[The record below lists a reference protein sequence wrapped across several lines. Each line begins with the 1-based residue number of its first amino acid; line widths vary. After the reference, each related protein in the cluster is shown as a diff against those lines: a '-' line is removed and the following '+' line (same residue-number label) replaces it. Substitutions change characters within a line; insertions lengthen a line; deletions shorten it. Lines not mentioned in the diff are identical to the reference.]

1 MLTGQRPT
9 LSEAERLLW
18 TNRRLEAQQA
28 KHDLLTG
35 KKLEQFIDQN
45 GEQVRYTKA
54 TVDGPNGLNAYI
66 SEIDALLNPQYAAA
80 MTRRAIGFLF

>member
-54 TVDGPNGLNAYI
+54 TVDGLDAYI